1 MRVEVLV
8 RMLEDLQKQFASATL
23 SHPSGKESYDLGRAV
38 GVYAGLAMAINLI
51 METIADEESG
61 KFDL

>member
-8 RMLEDLQKQFASATL
+8 RMLEDLQKKFASATL
-23 SHPSGKESYDLGRAV
+23 SHPPGKESYDLGRAV

-51 METIADEESG
+51 METLADEESG